1 MLQLVSAAV
10 VVLAW
15 SLPHPDE
22 GKLSPQELQRIADL
36 EAARNARYYFS
47 SDVQDQINDLT
58 QHRDELRDGLKVR
71 GSFSY
76 SDGFLRRHVSYEAD
90 ENGYRIIRYAL
101 LRAESDLT
109 RSSYGKFNPVTFYVL
124 LTVHLSILL
133 DNDQLDAHLLYFTI
147 R

>member
-1 MLQLVSAAV
+1 MIPMSVRTSILFQVVSAAV

-15 SLPHPDE
+15 SLPLRDQE
-22 GKLSPQELQRIADL
+22 KQSAEELQRLADQ

-47 SDVQDQINDLT
+47 SDVEDQINDLT

-76 SDGFLRRHVSYEAD
+76 SDGFLRRQVSYEAD

-101 LRAESDLT
+101 L
-109 RSSYGKFNPVTFYVL
+109 
-124 LTVHLSILL
+124 
-133 DNDQLDAHLLYFTI
+133 ND
-147 R
+147 

>member
-1 MLQLVSAAV
+1 MTPMSVRTSKTFQLVSAAV

-15 SLPHPDE
+15 SLPRSDE
-22 GKLSPQELQRIADL
+22 RKQSAQELQRLADL
-36 EAARNARYYFS
+36 EAARNAHYYFS

-101 LRAESDLT
+101 MNRESDLT
-109 RSSYGKFNPVTFYVL
+109 LSLLISYIYIYIWSSL
-124 LTVHLSILL
+124 
-133 DNDQLDAHLLYFTI
+133 
-147 R
+147 

>member
-1 MLQLVSAAV
+1 VSAAL

-15 SLPHPDE
+15 SLPRPDE
-22 GKLSPQELQRIADL
+22 GKLSAQELQRLADL
-36 EAARNARYYFS
+36 DAARNARYYFS

-101 LRAESDLT
+101 LNGESDLT
-109 RSSYGKFNPVTFYVL
+109 RSS
-124 LTVHLSILL
+124 
-133 DNDQLDAHLLYFTI
+133 
-147 R
+147 

>member
-1 MLQLVSAAV
+1 MSVRSPIIFQLVSATV

-15 SLPHPDE
+15 SLPRQDE
-22 GKLSPQELQRIADL
+22 GKLSAQELQRLADL

-101 LRAESDLT
+101 LITESDLT
-109 RSSYGKFNPVTFYVL
+109 PAVMQNLTLQVPAVPVHDDMVMTNEPVSFM
-124 LTVHLSILL
+124 H
-133 DNDQLDAHLLYFTI
+133 
-147 R
+147 